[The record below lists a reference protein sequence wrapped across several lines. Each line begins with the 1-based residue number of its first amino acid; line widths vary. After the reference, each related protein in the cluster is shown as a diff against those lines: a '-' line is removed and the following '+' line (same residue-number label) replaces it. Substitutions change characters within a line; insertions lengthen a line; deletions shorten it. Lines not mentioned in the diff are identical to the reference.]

1 MTLAA
6 QIQTRNLKLE
16 TATEKGE
23 LEIWNLK
30 LKSMKFYPGFDIQP
44 TIQPMGFKY
53 GTDVFG
59 PAVENRS
66 LDSIRK
72 SLLDPDCSG
81 PDPVYAIAMD
91 VGKAEHF
98 NLLKQL
104 HLLYGAVT
112 YAAGRLGDEPVR
124 SQGHIHKVS
133 PLSGWSTPEVYEIW
147 SGKAIIY
154 MQETAEYQPGR
165 CFAVV
170 AGPGDVVVVPPN
182 WAHATISADQQQPL
196 TFGAWCD
203 REYGFDYEGV
213 RAHKG
218 LAWFP
223 FITESGNIEW
233 RKNPN
238 YFDSGLIVKTPETY
252 SSLGIENKKPIY
264 AQFEASPEKFLFVP
278 QPQLVKDIWVGFIP

>member
-1 MTLAA
+1 M
-6 QIQTRNLKLE
+6 E
-16 TATEKGE
+16 
-23 LEIWNLK
+23 
-30 LKSMKFYPGFDIQP
+30 FYPGFDIRP
-44 TIQPMGFKY
+44 TIRPMGFEY
-53 GTDVFG
+53 GPDVFG
-59 PAVENRS
+59 PVIENRT

-72 SLLDPDCSG
+72 SLRNQQCSG

-91 VGKAEHF
+91 VGKSEHVP
-98 NLLKQL
+98 LLRKS

-112 YAAGRLGDEPVR
+112 YAVGRLGDEPVR

-154 MQETAEYQPGR
+154 MQETAEDQPGR

-170 AGPGDVVVVPPN
+170 AQPGDVVIVPPS
-182 WAHATISADQQQPL
+182 WAHATISVDPEQPL

-203 REYGFDYEGV
+203 REYGFEYEGV

-223 FITESGNIEW
+223 VIAPSGEIEW
-233 RKNPN
+233 KKNPN
-238 YFDSGLIVKTPETY
+238 YLNSELIVKNPEKY
-252 SSLGIENKKPIY
+252 SQLRIEPGESIY
-264 AQFEASPEKFLFVP
+264 SQFEKDSDKFLFVP
-278 QPQLVKDIWVGFIP
+278 MPQSVKEVWTNFVP